1 MNEDRKGVGIE
12 YSFNKDLSGKNGLAL
27 FQKIAGGIWRPLY
40 GGSEVKTE
48 DGSVGNIT
56 LRDYQ
61 KDILD
66 LYDKNRFS
74 ILVGSRQIGKCNTFL
89 TKIMLKD
96 VGGITIGEL
105 YFKELS
111 KIRNLTIFEKI
122 KYFLYKLL

>member
-1 MNEDRKGVGIE
+1 M
-12 YSFNKDLSGKNGLAL
+12 
-27 FQKIAGGIWRPLY
+27 
-40 GGSEVKTE
+40 
-48 DGSVGNIT
+48 GNIT

-89 TKIMLKD
+89 TKIVLKD
-96 VGGITIGEL
+96 LGEITIGEL

-111 KIRNLTIFEKI
+111 KIRNLNIFEKI